1 MRKVLTT
8 LFLSLLVA
16 TRAAATG
23 EQDFAA
29 RFLSLY
35 NAAGSLTCKT
45 ISPQMMERILSLKA
59 VESNKQALQVIS
71 QLKSIRIIGGG
82 ENAAEARDLFQ
93 KANALAQRN
102 KRRYTLYARSE
113 NASIYTRRHGEQLVE
128 LVAIRLAEGQTF
140 SLLNL
145 TGNMSDDFI
154 KQILE
159 I

>member
-1 MRKVLTT
+1 M
-8 LFLSLLVA
+8 
-16 TRAAATG
+16 
-23 EQDFAA
+23 
-29 RFLSLY
+29 
-35 NAAGSLTCKT
+35 
-45 ISPQMMERILSLKA
+45 
-59 VESNKQALQVIS
+59 
-71 QLKSIRIIGGG
+71 
-82 ENAAEARDLFQ
+82 FQ